1 MHREILRLAIPN
13 ILSNLTVPLLGIV
26 DTALM
31 GRLDNE
37 AYIGAVAL
45 GSMLLNFVYWSFG
58 FLRMGTTGLTAQAYG
73 QGDTNAQATLIGRS
87 LSVGLLSGISIVLL
101 QIPLI
106 WLGFQLIPGEPEVL
120 ELARQYVMIRIWDAP
135 ATIGLYAL
143 IGWFLGMQNA
153 RLPLILTIL
162 INVLNILGNLF
173 FVLHLDLKAEGVA
186 WGTVIAQYTG
196 FLVGVI
202 LLLWQYKET
211 IGRMDWRL
219 LRDIKGYGRFFAV
232 NADMFVRTVLLLFVF
247 AFFTAQSSGMDALT
261 LAANQILLQ
270 YFHTMAFG
278 VDGFAFAAES
288 LVGRYIGARDAT
300 RLRQVVR
307 EILIWG
313 CGLGLMFT
321 LLYVAAGDYLLKIFT
336 DQADV
341 IAAARPYLPW
351 MYAFPLAGAVAF
363 MWDGIYVGATA
374 SRAMRNSMLIATF
387 GVFLPVW
394 YVSTPWLGNHGL
406 WLALL
411 LMMATR
417 ALALSIWAK
426 RYVQIQP
433 AS

>member
-31 GRLDNE
+31 GRLDGE

-73 QGDTNAQATLIGRS
+73 QEDVAEQATLIGRS
-87 LSVGLLSGISIVLL
+87 LSVGVVSGLCIVLL
-101 QIPLI
+101 QIPLVWI
-106 WLGFQLIPGEPEVL
+106 GFQLIPGEAEVL
-120 ELARQYVMIRIWDAP
+120 ELARQYVLIRIWDAP

-153 RLPLILTIL
+153 RLPLLLTIL
-162 INVLNILGNLF
+162 VNVVNIVGNLY
-173 FVLHLDLKAEGVA
+173 FVLHLGMKADGVA
-186 WGTVIAQYTG
+186 WGTVLAQYTG
-196 FLVGVI
+196 FIAGLS
-202 LLLWQYKET
+202 LLF
-211 IGRMDWRL
+211 WRYRDL
-219 LRDIKGYGRFFAV
+219 LRRLNTSILFKISGYRHFFAV

-247 AFFTAQSSGMDALT
+247 AFFTAQGSGIDAMT

-288 LVGRYIGARDAT
+288 LVGRFIGAKDAT

-307 EILIWG
+307 EIFMWG
-313 CGLGLMFT
+313 VGLGLVFT
-321 LLYVAAGDYLLKIFT
+321 LIYLIAGEGLLTIFT
-336 DQADV
+336 DQVAV

-374 SRAMRNSMLIATF
+374 SRPMRNSMLIATF
-387 GVFLPVW
+387 LVFLPLW
-394 YVSTPWLGNHGL
+394 YIATPIWGNHGL

-411 LMMATR
+411 SLMVMR
-417 ALALSIWAK
+417 GGLLGIWAK
-426 RYVQIQP
+426 KYVKV
-433 AS
+433 